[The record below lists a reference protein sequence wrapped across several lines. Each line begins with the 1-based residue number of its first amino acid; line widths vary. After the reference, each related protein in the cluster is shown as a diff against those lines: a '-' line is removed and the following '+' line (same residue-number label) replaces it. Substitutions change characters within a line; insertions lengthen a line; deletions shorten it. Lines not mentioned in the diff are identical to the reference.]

1 VNSILAFAPAKLTV
15 RRYSG
20 IARENAAPLPASQY
34 RLHASRCRALIPL
47 HWRQMALDSAQDSVP
62 CGSLEKRVNKLW
74 LVGMLALASSGAAF
88 AGDSPREVQAALQQ
102 GNYALAEQDM
112 RQAISEHPQSAK
124 AHYVLA
130 QVLAHEGNI
139 GDAAKEANQAQQLDP
154 QLGFTDPARFERFQA
169 ELRQALA
176 PVATRGAVAQRIT
189 HPMVQVEHRH
199 FHMLWLILGLLVV
212 IGLFML
218 FRRNQRGASSG
229 YEQRGYAPP
238 QAGAPNGYG
247 AAYPP
252 PAPPYPQQPPAAGSG
267 LGGAFVGGLAGGVL
281 GAAAVEMFEN
291 HERRVDQGGFG
302 GSQPF
307 GGQPG
312 GFPNNDPQGQ
322 AYDDLRSSPIDM
334 GNDDSSW
341 GGGSFDTDDD
351 SWN

>member
-1 VNSILAFAPAKLTV
+1 M
-15 RRYSG
+15 
-20 IARENAAPLPASQY
+20 
-34 RLHASRCRALIPL
+34 H
-47 HWRQMALDSAQDSVP
+47 
-62 CGSLEKRVNKLW
+62 KLW
-74 LVGMLALASSGAAF
+74 LVGMLALVSSGAAF
-88 AGDSPREVQAALQQ
+88 AGDSPQEVQAALQQ
-102 GNYALAEQDM
+102 GNYPMAEREM

-154 QLGFTDPARFERFQA
+154 RLSFTDPARFQRFQA
-169 ELRQALA
+169 ELHQALTPIA
-176 PVATRGAVAQRIT
+176 ARGAVAERIT

-199 FHMLWLILGLLVV
+199 FHMLWLILGLLVIV
-212 IGLFML
+212 GLFMM
-218 FRRNQRGASSG
+218 FRRNRQNAPSG
-229 YEQRGYAPP
+229 YDQRGYAPP
-238 QAGAPNGYG
+238 QAGVPNGYG

-252 PAPPYPQQPPAAGSG
+252 PAPPYPQQPTAGSG

-291 HERRVDQGGFG
+291 HERRVEQDGFG

-334 GNDDSSW
+334 GNDDSGW
-341 GGGSFDTDDD
+341 GGGDSFDTGDD
-351 SWN
+351 SWS

>member
-1 VNSILAFAPAKLTV
+1 MVPE
-15 RRYSG
+15 RCQSG
-20 IARENAAPLPASQY
+20 QY
-34 RLHASRCRALIPL
+34 LRHASRCRAARPL
-47 HWRQMALDSAQDSVP
+47 RGCWLTLDSAQASALS
-62 CGSLEKRVNKLW
+62 GSLEKRVNKLW
-74 LVGMLALASSGAAF
+74 LVGMLALASGGTAF
-88 AGDSPREVQAALQQ
+88 AGDSPRDVQAALQQ
-102 GNYALAEQDM
+102 GNYALAEQDL

-139 GDAAKEANQAQQLDP
+139 GDAAKEANQAKQLDP

-169 ELRQALA
+169 ELHQALA
-176 PVATRGAVAQRIT
+176 PAAVRGEVVQRIS

-212 IGLFML
+212 VGVFML
-218 FRRNQRGASSG
+218 FRRNARGAGSG

-238 QAGAPNGYG
+238 PTGAPNGYG
-247 AAYPP
+247 AGYPP
-252 PAPPYPQQPPAAGSG
+252 SAPPYPPQPPAAGSG

-312 GFPNNDPQGQ
+312 SFPTNDPQGQ
-322 AYDDLRSSPIDM
+322 AYDDLRSSPVDM
-334 GNDDSSW
+334 GNDDDSW